1 MKILLVEDELKLAE
15 SIKNGLKQE
24 GHVVDIIS
32 DGIEAE
38 DRLSMNKDSYE
49 LVLLDR
55 TLPNRDGLTI
65 CKNIRAK
72 GIVTPTIMLTARDTK
87 QDIVE
92 GLNSGAD
99 DYLVKPFSFEELLAR
114 IRAIGRRG
122 EKVFTEVLEIKN
134 LKLNPQTREVHL
146 KDKKVLLTQKEF
158 NILEFLMRRRGIVVS
173 RDTILENMWDF
184 SFDSFSNIVDVHIKN
199 LRKKINKY
207 DQLLET
213 VRGVGYKI
221 KG

>member
-1 MKILLVEDELKLAE
+1 MKILVVEDELKLAE
-15 SIKNGLKQE
+15 SIRNGLKQE

-32 DGIEAE
+32 DGTEAE
-38 DRLSMNKDSYE
+38 DRISMNKDSYE
-49 LVLLDR
+49 LILLDR
-55 TLPNRDGLTI
+55 NLPGKDGLTL

-72 GIVTPTIMLTARDTK
+72 GIKTPTIMLTARDTK

-114 IRAIGRRG
+114 IRAVGRRG
-122 EKVFTEVLEIKN
+122 DKVFTEILEVES
-134 LKLNPQTREVHL
+134 LTLNPQTREVYL
-146 KDKKVLLTQKEF
+146 KDTQVRLTQKEF
-158 NILEFLMRRRGIVVS
+158 NILEFLMRRRGVVVS